1 MENLDTDL
9 VRMKTVGDNKGN
21 RLSEINLRLKKTLQ
35 MNKLMKFFS
44 SSVSVFQMTILGEQD
59 LYSFNQTFTKMT

>member
-44 SSVSVFQMTILGEQD
+44 SSVSSVPNDYFR
-59 LYSFNQTFTKMT
+59 